1 MSVAEK
7 SKSYRA
13 VIQECIEALGKEHNP
28 SAQHQQ
34 LLDVVTEGHKILWF
48 CEALYFVD
56 ESKDSALSLLR
67 DWLRVHDDG
76 VDQAVQSYL
85 DGGDDTQFWQ
95 VVSRLAAIG
104 RRDDATELVQ
114 TRIQNVDSRAMGAA
128 ALGDASSSEPIYV
141 AEAALL
147 DAPPDTAEARL
158 DGQFRVWQEECIATL
173 EALEVKSGDDHLG
186 LLLGV
191 LGGQP
196 SALQKSCR
204 SWEELFVAGY
214 LYTRLGGDPADR
226 RKRSFEIA
234 SAFQPTHKALLALA
248 DSNPPE
254 AIVVLARPGEYFYSA
269 HLADLRSDSVEL
281 LLTNS
286 FSEHQLDLYMVP
298 ANDQKS
304 LRDYFVSEY
313 ALSLETLRGTVQ
325 LSADYLLSCGSRGE
339 EILTDILCRMETQS
353 AADPAVEKVFALSK
367 RLSPKHSEVVVRKI
381 CTRLASNCA
390 AIGNSAG
397 ATYWFT
403 RANDAERAVAQAE
416 ASLTSAE
423 IGGCHSAGAEAL
435 DRTAEAISVC
445 DNAQIQEKLDYLR
458 MYSELQASLINA
470 DEESSAARDAAS
482 SASALL
488 GANGGLP
495 EAHWGV
501 VVYDCASILL
511 PSAEA
516 SAEAKLIGIGKDETY
531 SLLKALET
539 VSASTG
545 AHRDSLLEGLR
556 QRNITADPEQLLS
569 TVRLKLMR
577 NLALCIL
584 SEN

>member
-269 HLADLRSDSVEL
+269 HLADLFSRAGKVSRQNWHIIRSPNISW
-281 LLTNS
+281 TS
-286 FSEHQLDLYMVP
+286 TWS
-298 ANDQKS
+298 
-304 LRDYFVSEY
+304 RRTIRRVS
-313 ALSLETLRGTVQ
+313 ATIS
-325 LSADYLLSCGSRGE
+325 
-339 EILTDILCRMETQS
+339 
-353 AADPAVEKVFALSK
+353 
-367 RLSPKHSEVVVRKI
+367 
-381 CTRLASNCA
+381 LAS
-390 AIGNSAG
+390 
-397 ATYWFT
+397 T
-403 RANDAERAVAQAE
+403 R
-416 ASLTSAE
+416 
-423 IGGCHSAGAEAL
+423 
-435 DRTAEAISVC
+435 
-445 DNAQIQEKLDYLR
+445 
-458 MYSELQASLINA
+458 
-470 DEESSAARDAAS
+470 
-482 SASALL
+482 
-488 GANGGLP
+488 
-495 EAHWGV
+495 
-501 VVYDCASILL
+501 
-511 PSAEA
+511 
-516 SAEAKLIGIGKDETY
+516 
-531 SLLKALET
+531 
-539 VSASTG
+539 
-545 AHRDSLLEGLR
+545 
-556 QRNITADPEQLLS
+556 
-569 TVRLKLMR
+569 
-577 NLALCIL
+577 
-584 SEN
+584 

>member
-367 RLSPKHSEVVVRKI
+367 RCKCSLEPYSSHMAGSGLLSLRDFTLIISWVVSPKHSEVVVRKI

-435 DRTAEAISVC
+435 DR
-445 DNAQIQEKLDYLR
+445 
-458 MYSELQASLINA
+458 
-470 DEESSAARDAAS
+470 
-482 SASALL
+482 
-488 GANGGLP
+488 
-495 EAHWGV
+495 
-501 VVYDCASILL
+501 
-511 PSAEA
+511 
-516 SAEAKLIGIGKDETY
+516 
-531 SLLKALET
+531 
-539 VSASTG
+539 
-545 AHRDSLLEGLR
+545 
-556 QRNITADPEQLLS
+556 
-569 TVRLKLMR
+569 
-577 NLALCIL
+577 
-584 SEN
+584 

>member
-1 MSVAEK
+1 MVAQRSISWAPGGNIAISSMGASKTEDSVPFRILNPRAQNVSAILSMKYQAHLIFTSDMSVAEK

-269 HLADLRSDSVEL
+269 HLADL
-281 LLTNS
+281 
-286 FSEHQLDLYMVP
+286 FSRAGKLDLYMVP

-367 RLSPKHSEVVVRKI
+367 RCKCSLEPYSSHMAGSGLLSLRDFTLIISWVVSPKHSEVVVRKI

-435 DRTAEAISVC
+435 DR
-445 DNAQIQEKLDYLR
+445 
-458 MYSELQASLINA
+458 
-470 DEESSAARDAAS
+470 
-482 SASALL
+482 
-488 GANGGLP
+488 
-495 EAHWGV
+495 
-501 VVYDCASILL
+501 
-511 PSAEA
+511 
-516 SAEAKLIGIGKDETY
+516 
-531 SLLKALET
+531 
-539 VSASTG
+539 
-545 AHRDSLLEGLR
+545 
-556 QRNITADPEQLLS
+556 
-569 TVRLKLMR
+569 
-577 NLALCIL
+577 
-584 SEN
+584 